1 MRSMQTW
8 PPKSTTKSKSAE
20 RRMRLSSVKSEIKS
34 ASRDSSNPEATSVA
48 RATLA
53 TIVNSRTATTLSLA
67 HSHRS
72 SQTQNQLT
80 ALASTKELLQVL
92 TSRMQKT
99 TIRTA
104 R

>member
-8 PPKSTTKSKSAE
+8 LLKSTTKSKRAE
-20 RRMRLSSVKSEIKS
+20 RRRRLSSAKSEIKS
-34 ASRDSSNPEATSVA
+34 ASRDSSNPEATSVV

-53 TIVNSRTATTLSLA
+53 TIVNSRIATTSSLA

-80 ALASTKELLQVL
+80 ALPSTKELLQVL

-99 TIRTA
+99 TIHTA